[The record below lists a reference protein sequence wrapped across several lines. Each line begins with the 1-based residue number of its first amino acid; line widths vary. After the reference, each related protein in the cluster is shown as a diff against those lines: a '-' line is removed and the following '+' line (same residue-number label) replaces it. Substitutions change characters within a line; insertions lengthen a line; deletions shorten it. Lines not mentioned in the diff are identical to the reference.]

1 MNAALLSSILI
12 CSGLVF
18 ILALIALA
26 LYLRKQQ
33 VEDSLSKTQHLAD
46 PAFTGQLR
54 QQVVDLLAQEQ
65 KIEAIKLY
73 RQTTGVGLKEAID
86 IVEKIARSL

>member
-12 CSGLVF
+12 CSGLAF
-18 ILALIALA
+18 ILAMIALA

-33 VEDSLSKTQHLAD
+33 VQDSLSKTQRLAD
-46 PAFTGQLR
+46 PTFSGQIR
-54 QQVVDLLAQEQ
+54 QQVVDLLAQEK

-73 RQTTGVGLKEAID
+73 RQTTGVSLKEAMEA
-86 IVEKIARSL
+86 VEKIARSL

>member
-33 VEDSLSKTQHLAD
+33 VDDSLSKTQHLAD
-46 PAFTGQLR
+46 PAFTSQLR
-54 QQVVDLLAQEQ
+54 QQVVDLLAQEK

-73 RQTTGVGLKEAID
+73 RQTTGVGLKEAKD